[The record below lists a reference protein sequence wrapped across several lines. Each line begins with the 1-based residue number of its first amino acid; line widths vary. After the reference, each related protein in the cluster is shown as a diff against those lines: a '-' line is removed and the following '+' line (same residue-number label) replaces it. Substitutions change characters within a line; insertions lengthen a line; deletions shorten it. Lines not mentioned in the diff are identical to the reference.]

1 MRGRWAFSAMLIV
14 ATGSSAALAQ
24 GAPQAGCRPP
34 AQTTRTFLVGPPV
47 DSGYQVLAQ
56 VELLD
61 LVDARAPRG
70 PTAGDTPAS
79 KVRVRVLAAF
89 KGVAKNDTF
98 VVNTGGGGCD
108 EVVGLDRL
116 GQKAFIAGKFVT
128 DRSDRTYFV
137 GQHGATAR

>member
-1 MRGRWAFSAMLIV
+1 MRATRETTTLAIALVVAMV
-14 ATGSSAALAQ
+14 GTAALAQ
-24 GAPQAGCRPP
+24 GAPSSGCRPP
-34 AQTTRTFLVGPPV
+34 AQTTRTFLAGPPV

-61 LVDARAPRG
+61 LVDARGPR
-70 PTAGDTPAS
+70 AGETS
-79 KVRVRVLAAF
+79 KVRVRVLAAI

-128 DRSDRTYFV
+128 DRSDRTYFI
-137 GQHGATAR
+137 GQHGVPPR